1 MWKVVW
7 LNVKETGVRLLILRG
22 KSLVEMKTGSRLHNQ
37 PSLGDT
43 TECQVGTR
51 GKAQEE
57 RNRIRKVRKVAWAL
71 KIELR
76 AYLPK
81 VDPSASGFMIL
92 WLFGHQ
98 I

>member
-7 LNVKETGVRLLILRG
+7 LNVKETGVRFLTLRG
-22 KSLVEMKTGSRLHNQ
+22 KSLVEMKTGSKLHNQ

-51 GKAQEE
+51 SRAQKEI
-57 RNRIRKVRKVAWAL
+57 NRIRKVRKVAWTV

-98 I
+98 M